1 MCKDKQRGN
10 YERGCFDIMSISLNR
25 LLRFDAKVRV
35 CVKKLRK
42 KQYASWILLYFGHA
56 ARGRGK
62 KNIIFEFLCF
72 DLDLVLVPLRKQ
84 KMEKL
89 KAVRKRALKWS
100 EAEINALVTA
110 VESQRRQILGS
121 FSSDITSSTKTQA
134 RKLVT
139 TKVSKYVRVKIV
151 TSCRLLGYSYKVS
164 AWQYYI
170 IGNEQQQM
178 PAASVKI
185 ILTGHTIKQLW
196 FLTSHNDYNNKE
208 RTITNWYQ
216 KMNKDETK
224 RRSVESDLRFGYILK
239 LYSIIQINSVNI
251 TGFNRTREQVEHKWW
266 DIKSSSK
273 KAIALSKIKS
283 VKTGGG
289 RNTAPPP
296 TELQSRV
303 VSIIG
308 MQSVMGIAGASGL
321 ETTESK
327 DLLRFIQNKPPENF
341 RCISVVCWL
350 ICNSVVVYKFS
361 NVCNVTWQRVWFWW
375 RWKIKQEW
383 RDKY

>member
-10 YERGCFDIMSISLNR
+10 YERGCFDIMSVSLNR

-89 KAVRKRALKWS
+89 KAVKKRAPKWS
-100 EAEINALVTA
+100 EAEINVLVNA

-134 RKLVT
+134 WKLVT
-139 TKVSKYVRVKIV
+139 TKVSEYVRVKIV

-196 FLTSHNDYNNKE
+196 FLTSHNDYNNNE

-239 LYSIIQINSVNI
+239 LYSIILVNSVNI

-273 KAIALSKIKS
+273 KAIALYKKEY

-296 TELQSRV
+296 TELQSRL

-361 NVCNVTWQRVWFWW
+361 NVCNVT
-375 RWKIKQEW
+375 
-383 RDKY
+383 